1 MNIKNLSIKT
11 IIRYKYFVI
20 ALIFSLSFLMAIVVL
35 NQQQVNIEIFSNNDS
50 YWAKSE
56 TISVNPSLKS
66 DLEVDVA
73 IIGGGYTGLSSA
85 YHLAKM
91 NPDLKIVV
99 FEAKTIGSGA
109 SGRHGGMVLSSLLDE
124 YSDDKILKQTYDLS
138 VSNMKFIDSLSKVM
152 NMNCDLVLN
161 GYCETIFREEDVA
174 EYKEYV
180 EEVNEAG
187 VPLEFWDKL
196 KTKEK
201 LGTDLYFGAMY
212 DPNGGSV
219 HAVKLINLLKTAA
232 ENEGVIIYENSLVIS
247 FEEGKTIKLKVK
259 TYNTECIVE
268 ADDIVVA
275 TNAYTSKLGIFKN
288 NIMPVHTQ
296 TAVTEP
302 LTQSQLDA
310 VKWKSRLPFY
320 DSRIMLFHLVLT
332 PDNRIVVGGGN
343 VDYYWNNGLEYK
355 GNISNISKM
364 MLDELIIMYPE
375 LKGIKFE
382 HVWNGILG
390 TTYDEVATVGVMGDN
405 KNIYYGLAYNG
416 HGVNQSILF
425 GDVIAHLYNGKY
437 HGWEN
442 TEYYGYKLSKIPPE
456 PFKFVGSNMFFKF
469 WKWKDRH

>member
-1 MNIKNLSIKT
+1 MKKKLLLTIAAILSVLVIIT
-11 IIRYKYFVI
+11 IIFW
-20 ALIFSLSFLMAIVVL
+20 IVGENKIV
-35 NQQQVNIEIFSNNDS
+35 FADNDS
-50 YWAKSE
+50 FWAKSE
-56 TISVNPSLKS
+56 IISVNPALNADIK
-66 DLEVDVA
+66 VDVA

-91 NPDLKIVV
+91 NPDLKIAV
-99 FEAKTIGSGA
+99 FEAKTLGSGA

-124 YSDDKILKQTYDLS
+124 YEDERILKRTYDLS
-138 VSNMKFIDSLSKVM
+138 VNNMKFIDSLSKAL
-152 NMNCDLVLN
+152 NINCDLVLN
-161 GYCETIFREEDVA
+161 GYCETIFRKEDVT

-180 EEVNEAG
+180 EEVNQAG
-187 VPLEFWDKL
+187 IPLEFWDKH

-219 HAVKLINLLKTAA
+219 HAVKLIKLLKTAT
-232 ENEGVIIYENSLVIS
+232 ENEGVIIYENSPVVS

-259 TYNTECIVE
+259 ASNSDYTVE

-275 TNAYTSKLGIFKN
+275 TNAYTSKLGIFKSK
-288 NIMPVHTQ
+288 IMPVHTQ

-302 LTQSQLDA
+302 LTQTQLDA

-343 VDYYWNNGLEYK
+343 VEYYFNNGLEYR
-355 GNISNISKM
+355 GNLAKVSGM
-364 MLDELIIMYPE
+364 MLNEMIIMYPE

-382 HVWNGILG
+382 SVWNGILG
-390 TTYDEVATVGVMGDN
+390 TTYDEVATVGVMGVN

-425 GDVIAHLYNGKY
+425 GDVVAHLYSGKY
-437 HGWEN
+437 HGWED
-442 TEYYGYKLSKIPPE
+442 TECYGYELSKLPPE
-456 PFKFVGSNMFFKF
+456 PFKFVGSNMFFKY

>member
-1 MNIKNLSIKT
+1 MK
-11 IIRYKYFVI
+11 KYFLISITTIVLI
-20 ALIFSLSFLMAIVVL
+20 ATVVFMGCEKFK
-35 NQQQVNIEIFSNNDS
+35 IEKFADNDS

-56 TISVNPSLKS
+56 TISVNSALKA
-66 DLEVDVA
+66 DLKVDVA

-85 YHLAKM
+85 YHLAKL
-91 NPDLKIVV
+91 NPDLKIAV
-99 FEAKTIGSGA
+99 FEAKTLGSGA

-124 YSDDKILKQTYDLS
+124 YTDDETLKWTYDLS
-138 VSNMKFIDSLSKVM
+138 VNNMKFIDSLSKAL
-152 NMNCDLVLN
+152 NINCDLVLN
-161 GYCETIFREEDVA
+161 GYCETIFREEDVS

-180 EEVNEAG
+180 EDANKAG
-187 VPLEFWDKL
+187 IPLEFWDKQ

-201 LGTDLYFGAMY
+201 LGTELYFGAMY

-219 HAVKLINLLKTAA
+219 HAVKLIKLLKVAA
-232 ENEGVIIYENSLVIS
+232 ENQGVTIYENSPVVS
-247 FEEGKTIKLKVK
+247 FEEGKTIKLKIEANNVEYK
-259 TYNTECIVE
+259 VE

-288 NIMPVHTQ
+288 KIMPVHTQ

-302 LTQSQLDA
+302 LTQTQLDA
-310 VKWKSRLPFY
+310 VNWKSRLPFY

-332 PDNRIVVGGGN
+332 SDNRVVVGGGN
-343 VDYYWNNGLEYK
+343 VDYYFNNDIEYK
-355 GNISNISKM
+355 GNLARVSDM

-382 HVWNGILG
+382 YVWNGILG

-416 HGVNQSILF
+416 HGVNQSTLF
-425 GDVIAHLYNGKY
+425 GDVIAHLYSGKY
-437 HGWEN
+437 QGWED

-456 PFKFVGSNMFFKF
+456 PFKFIGSNMFFKF
-469 WKWKDRH
+469 WKWKDRR

>member
-1 MNIKNLSIKT
+1 MKNKGIISKNKIMNKYYFYSIT
-11 IIRYKYFVI
+11 TLIIIAALVFVGCET
-20 ALIFSLSFLMAIVVL
+20 LK
-35 NQQQVNIEIFSNNDS
+35 IEKFADNDS

-56 TISVNPSLKS
+56 TISVNSALKA
-66 DLEVDVA
+66 DLKVDVA

-91 NPDLKIVV
+91 NPNLKIAV
-99 FEAKTIGSGA
+99 FEAKTLGSGA

-124 YSDDKILKQTYDLS
+124 YSDNETFKWTYDLS
-138 VSNMKFIDSLSKVM
+138 VNNMKFIDSLSKAL

-174 EYKEYV
+174 EYKDYV
-180 EEVNEAG
+180 QQANKAG
-187 VPLEFWDKL
+187 IPLEFWDKQ

-219 HAVKLINLLKTAA
+219 HAVKLIKLLKVAV
-232 ENEGVIIYENSLVIS
+232 ENEGVTIYENSPVIS
-247 FEEGKTIKLKVK
+247 FEEGKTINLKVK
-259 TYNTECIVE
+259 ADKVEYNVE
-268 ADDIVVA
+268 AGDIVVA

-288 NIMPVHTQ
+288 KIMPVHTQ
-296 TAVTEP
+296 VAVTEP
-302 LTQSQLDA
+302 LTQAQLDA
-310 VKWKSRLPFY
+310 VNWKSRLPFY

-343 VDYYWNNGLEYK
+343 VDTYWNNGLEYK
-355 GNISNISKM
+355 GNISRVADM
-364 MLDELIIMYPE
+364 MLDELIIMFPE

-390 TTYDEVATVGVMGDN
+390 TTFDEVATVGVMGDN

-425 GDVIAHLYNGKY
+425 GDVIAHLHSKKY
-437 HGWEN
+437 HGWED
-442 TEYYGYKLSKIPPE
+442 TEYYGYELSKIPPE
-456 PFKFVGSNMFFKF
+456 PFKFVGSNMFFKY